1 VSGTVCYSFGNSP
14 FSQEN
19 PRRIG
24 LRLVFQEAG
33 GLLPGAGDYKHFHR
47 RWKPQCSNPALQP
60 VETMEGEQPIY
71 IARTL
76 ADAQKLEDTLKTA
89 GIEYDVEPDS
99 YQGGLIFR
107 STRIGAFFYVE
118 PEIRDRAVSVMQEK
132 GFRPFKP

>member
-1 VSGTVCYSFGNSP
+1 V
-14 FSQEN
+14 QE
-19 PRRIG
+19 
-24 LRLVFQEAG
+24 
-33 GLLPGAGDYKHFHR
+33 PGVR
-47 RWKPQCSNPALQP
+47 P

-76 ADAQKLEDTLKTA
+76 ADAQKLEDALKTA

-99 YQGGLIFR
+99 YQGGFIFR
-107 STRIGAFFYVE
+107 STRIGAFFYVD